1 MTGWNS
7 GGKILAMT
15 VLMRV
20 LLALVVGL
28 PTARLMPAQ
37 SVPAGEVRYGR
48 DVRPILA
55 DRCFRCHGPDA
66 ASREA
71 KLRLDEREFAVAV
84 RADGKQAI
92 VPGDVAQSLVWQ
104 RLTHPD
110 EQHRMPPV
118 ASGKPRLSAAE
129 LDVVER
135 WIRGGA
141 EYEPHWAFVPPR
153 KAVALPASTHPV
165 DHFLASR
172 LRQHGLEPSPL
183 AEPATLL
190 RRLFLVLTGLPPT
203 LAELREFAADPSPAA
218 YERWVDRLLGEEP
231 YRTRHAEH
239 LGSLWLDAAR
249 YADTSGIHMDA
260 GRQIWPWRDWLLA
273 ALRDDMPFGQFVTEQ
288 LAGDLLPAATL
299 AQRTATGFLRNHV
312 TTDEGGAIDEEYRV
326 EYAAERASTVGS
338 VFLGLTIGCA
348 RCHDHKYDPIRQE
361 DYYRLFAFFNQ
372 NDEPGLYS
380 QVPDANRALEPFL
393 RVPRPEQV
401 AEQQRLTEAI
411 AAATAALAAVSPAE
425 LLQRD
430 EFVASLRQPGQLA
443 YLPTTL
449 LAASSSAGSI
459 LEAQADGSVLA
470 TGAAPAKERLQFDLR
485 VDGSGLQ
492 LLCLEALPDA
502 SLPGGKAGRA
512 PNGNAVLRWLEVLA
526 RPAGSE
532 ADWVPVPLQW
542 AAAEHEQDDGDYR
555 VTNALWDD
563 ARGYAIG
570 AHQRAAGPVRALFLA
585 AAPFGDAAGTEVRV
599 VLHHDTQYA
608 QHAFG
613 RVRLQWAS
621 IGQSLLARLPV
632 ARGAFHVAGP
642 FAASGARAL
651 YDTAFGPEH
660 VERLLAGPQWG
671 KLGWRHD
678 RNLREGVAS
687 SALPA
692 GSNATYVAQEVLAPT
707 ARSQPLSLGSDDG
720 FQLYRNGE
728 RVAAREVDRGVA
740 PDQDQ
745 AEVELPAGRSLL
757 VQKIVNT
764 GGAGGFYLQY
774 RERDDELADDLRW
787 LLLPAASVDAGLQ
800 QRIDAAWRRR
810 FSPDYLARQQRL
822 TGLQQQLAQLER
834 SVPRTMVMQ
843 DAAMPRQ
850 TYLLQRGEYDKP
862 DRSRPLQPGIPQVF
876 GALPVADKASR
887 LDLARWLTSAEQP
900 LLWRVHVNRI
910 WQFVFGTGLVRTSE
924 DFGLQG
930 EWPSHEE
937 LLDHLA
943 VWFRDEGQSTQQLLR
958 LLVTS
963 HAFRQQSRVAT
974 AAQQVDADNR
984 WLGWF
989 PRRRLPAEAIRD
1001 QSLFLGGLLVERFGG
1016 PSVKPL
1022 QPDGLWEEV
1031 AMLQSNTR
1039 VYRRGDGEDL
1049 WRRSLYTY
1057 WKRACPPPALLVL
1070 DAPTREF
1077 CTVRRSVT
1085 NTPLQ
1090 ALALWNDESMVA
1102 AARGFAAAAL
1112 AAVPE
1117 RAERVRWLY
1126 ERATGRLP
1134 SELALTAGLALLQQL
1149 QARFDA
1155 DPAAATLLSNRQPG
1169 QPAAVPAAEHAAY
1182 TLLASSLLHHD
1193 ATLCIE

>member
-1 MTGWNS
+1 
-7 GGKILAMT
+7 
-15 VLMRV
+15 MRY
-20 LLALVVGL
+20 
-28 PTARLMPAQ
+28 
-37 SVPAGEVRYGR
+37 SR

-71 KLRLDEREFAVAV
+71 KLRLDEREFAIAL

-92 VPGDVAQSLVWQ
+92 VPGDAAQSLVWQ
-104 RLTHPD
+104 RLTHHD
-110 EQHRMPPV
+110 EQQRMPPV

-129 LDVVER
+129 LEVVER
-135 WIRGGA
+135 WIREGA
-141 EYEPHWAFVPPR
+141 VYEPHWAWLPPR
-153 KAVALPASTHPV
+153 KDAALPAATHPV
-165 DHFLASR
+165 DHFLTKR
-172 LRQHGLEPSPL
+172 LRQHGLELSPE

-190 RRLFLVLTGLPPT
+190 RRLFLVLTGLPPSP
-203 LAELREFAADPSPAA
+203 AELQEFVGNPSEAA
-218 YERWVDRLLGEEP
+218 YLRWVDRLLGEEP

-260 GRQIWPWRDWLLA
+260 GRQIWPWRDWLLQ
-273 ALRDDMPFGQFVTEQ
+273 ALRDDMPYGQFVTEQ
-288 LAGDLLPAATL
+288 LAGDLLPGATL
-299 AQRTATGFLRNHV
+299 AQRTATGFLRSHV

-326 EYAAERASTVGS
+326 EYAAERTSTVGS

-380 QVPDANRALEPFL
+380 QLPDANRALEPFVT
-393 RVPRPEQV
+393 VPRPEQV
-401 AEQQRLTEAI
+401 TEQQRLTQAI
-411 AAATAALAAVSPAE
+411 AAATAALADVSPAE
-425 LLQRD
+425 LQQRD
-430 EFVASLRQPGQLA
+430 AFVAALRQPERLA
-443 YLPTTL
+443 YLPTKL
-449 LAASSSAGSI
+449 LAASSNAGSP
-459 LEAQADGSVLA
+459 LVVQADGSVLA
-470 TGAAPAKERLQFDLR
+470 GMPASGEAPAKERLQFDLQ
-485 VDGSGLQ
+485 VAGGGLQ

-502 SLPGGKAGRA
+502 SLPAGKPGRA

-532 ADWVPVPLQW
+532 QDWVPVQLLW
-542 AAAEHEQDDGDYR
+542 AAAEHEQEDGDYR
-555 VTNALWDD
+555 VTNALSND

-585 AAPFGDAAGTEVRV
+585 GAPFGDDAGTEVRV
-599 VLHHDTQYA
+599 VLHHDSQYA
-608 QHAFG
+608 QHTFG
-613 RVRLQWAS
+613 RVRLQWAR
-621 IGQSLLARLPV
+621 IGQELLERLPV
-632 ARGAFHVAGP
+632 ARGGFHIAGP
-642 FAASGARAL
+642 FAANGARAL
-651 YDTAFGPEH
+651 YDTEFGPERAW
-660 VERLLAGPQWG
+660 RLATGAQWG
-671 KLGWRHD
+671 KHGWRYD

-692 GSNATYVAQEVLAPT
+692 GSNATYVAQELLAPT

-728 RVAAREVDRGVA
+728 QVAAREVDRGVA

-745 AEVELPAGRSLL
+745 AVVALPAGSSLL

-774 RERDDELADDLRW
+774 RERDDELAGDLRW
-787 LLLPAASVDAGLQ
+787 LLLPETSLDEGLR

-843 DAAMPRQ
+843 DAKMPRQ

-887 LDLARWLTSAEQP
+887 LDLARWLTSKEQP
-900 LLWRVHVNRI
+900 LLWRVQVNRI

-943 VWFRDEGQSTQQLLR
+943 VWFAEEGQSTQQLLR

-963 HAFRQQSRVAT
+963 AAFRQQSRVAT

-1001 QSLFLGGLLVERFGG
+1001 QTLYLGGLLVEQFGG
-1016 PSVKPL
+1016 PSVKPI
-1022 QPDGLWEEV
+1022 QPEGLWEEV

-1039 VYRRGDGEDL
+1039 VYRRGDGNDL

-1102 AARGFAAAAL
+1102 AARGFATAAMAAA
-1112 AAVPE
+1112 ADP
-1117 RAERVRWLY
+1117 AERVRWLHQ
-1126 ERATGRLP
+1126 RATGRLP
-1134 SELALTAGLALLQQL
+1134 SDRAVSAGLGLLQQL
-1149 QARFDA
+1149 QARYEA
-1155 DPAAATLLSNRQPG
+1155 DPAAATLLSNGQPG
-1169 QPAAVPAAEHAAY
+1169 QGATLAPTEHAAY
-1182 TLLASSLLHHD
+1182 TLLASSLLHHE
-1193 ATLCIE
+1193 ATLCID